1 MGGKVHE
8 YKVKEELQKI
18 KKIFLNIFMEKKNE
32 NKNKKRKKRN
42 EKLVLKNGRRIF
54 RRRNGEYQRFILTH
68 LFIHIYNTYINNYLE
83 ICKRRE

>member
-1 MGGKVHE
+1 MGGKAHE
-8 YKVKEELQKI
+8 YNVKEELQKI

-32 NKNKKRKKRN
+32 NQNKKRKKRN

-54 RRRNGEYQRFILTH
+54 RRRNREYQRFILTH